1 MDNQP
6 VIRAAIQSA
15 VSKGIRDIRRDPNR
29 SIRRLVDL
37 GIQFG
42 KGQYQQTF
50 FSDAQLALRNRH
62 SAYYPLVTSLI
73 RNVDAKTLETFG
85 LNIGY
90 MSWTMGAKAI
100 RTYEKE
106 HGVNV
111 PWTIIL
117 RLDQPTQTPLRL
129 ASLVE
134 QGQALGI
141 YTYFVY
147 ISSQTANPS
156 ALLSTMEQQ
165 TNSAFFVLSADVET
179 NLWMAGQN
187 TLPPNTLMVPLC
199 DSEGET
205 QVGDAFAKLRRL
217 FGFCCV
223 YDANNADQLLSDV
236 FMERMVAQ
244 GCPIL
249 FYLPAPGCD
258 PETIHRVYTSLLA
271 LRGAGR
277 HPLFPIALPEDI
289 RQVDHIISN
298 EQCMLELGADGTV
311 LRPEG
316 SASLSVEQL
325 SLEALIGQT
334 MPRVRH
340 HR

>member
-15 VSKGIRDIRRDPNR
+15 VNKGIRDIRRDPNR

-62 SAYYPLVTSLI
+62 SAYYQLVTSLI

-90 MSWTMGAKAI
+90 MSWTMGAKMI
-100 RTYEKE
+100 RAYEKE

-111 PWTIIL
+111 PWTVL
-117 RLDQPTQTPLRL
+117 LHLDQPTQTPLNL
-129 ASLVE
+129 ASLVA

-147 ISSQTANPS
+147 IGSQTANPS
-156 ALLSTMEQQ
+156 ALLSAMQLQ
-165 TNSAFFVLSADVET
+165 TNSAFFVLSADRET
-179 NLWMAGQN
+179 NLWMAGQEA
-187 TLPPNTLMVPLC
+187 LPPNTLMVPLC
-199 DSEGET
+199 DNTGET
-205 QVGDAFAKLRRL
+205 QVSVTFAALRRL

-223 YDANNADQLLSDV
+223 FDAANAEQLLSDV
-236 FMERMVAQ
+236 FMEQIVAQ
-244 GCPIL
+244 GCPML
-249 FYLPAPGCD
+249 FYLPAPDCD
-258 PETIHRVYTSLLA
+258 ADTIRHVYTSLLA
-271 LRGAGR
+271 LRSAGR
-277 HPLFPIALPEDI
+277 YPLFPIALPEDI

-325 SLEALIGQT
+325 SLEGLIEQT